1 MNLKFPKEEVIF
13 LETIKE
19 AYENKDFKFII
30 NNEHNIIEKSDF
42 IKKNEDIIF
51 VYLIEAFFNNRLF
64 EKAITVT
71 EELLKKGIEKFEC
84 YFYTLASLIAKND
97 FYYAKSIINRSKILN
112 DETIKNYIDDD
123 SNYNILLTLHEAL
136 FKEVGLCLILVNFI
150 NEMIEE
156 SLKNKITS
164 DYIIMRYFDLLNLL
178 YEYGIEE
185 IYLNILKN
193 TIEIIYEIQ
202 IS

>member
-71 EELLKKGIEKFEC
+71 EELFKKGIEKFEC

>member
-13 LETIKE
+13 IETIKE